1 MEAIISKEPRVYTER
16 EFALILA
23 KAAEL
28 AGSSPSAEGRA
39 DGLLL
44 DDVKAIAAEVGL
56 DPALVE
62 RAAHLVPQ
70 VSRGSL
76 LERMAGGPLSSDV
89 DLYFPVEFTQDG
101 AEHLLAVLRSTL
113 GRHGEG
119 EATASGMS
127 WSAGVVHASAHR
139 EGDGTRVRVVVKNRI
154 RLFFPLMFGSMG
166 VVAVILLAVLAA
178 GGGEPNLVV
187 LAVGLSAVA
196 ATVWR
201 SLKRT
206 ARDTLDKLDRIVG
219 ALSRLFD
226 RESAS

>member
-1 MEAIISKEPRVYTER
+1 MEVIISKEPRVYTER

-28 AGSSPSAEGRA
+28 AGSAPSTEVRA
-39 DGLLL
+39 DGLSL

-70 VSRGSL
+70 VSRSSL
-76 LERMAGGPLSSDV
+76 LERMVGGPFSSDV
-89 DLYFPVEFTQDG
+89 DLHFPVEFTRER
-101 AEHLLAVLRSTL
+101 AEHLLAVARSTL

-119 EATASGMS
+119 EVTASGMS
-127 WSAGVVHASAHR
+127 WSAGVVYASAHP
-139 EGDGTRVRVVVKNRI
+139 EGDGTRVRVVVKNRS
-154 RLFFPLMFGSMG
+154 RLLLPIMFGSMS
-166 VVAVILLAVLAA
+166 VVVVILVAVAA
-178 GGGEPNLVV
+178 GGGGEANYFV
-187 LAVGLSAVA
+187 LAGGLSAVGA
-196 ATVWR
+196 AVWG
-201 SLKRT
+201 SLRKT

-219 ALSRLFD
+219 ALSRLLD